1 MILEV
6 LVTSTPT
13 HKTFFYESS
22 FSTENQPCIG
32 QIVKLK
38 FRKKNQTGLI
48 LKKHKKLKLN
58 FTLLK
63 VGEVFDGLIF
73 KEEVMKSMIFLSN
86 YSCSP
91 LPLIF
96 KQFMSGFDEKI
107 KKIDQKFKIL
117 DKPKTKINDE
127 QNKAL
132 RKIKDINLECYKA
145 INLQGVTGSGKTRVY
160 MKLVKKKLEKGF
172 QCLILVPEII
182 LTKDWVNEIENDF
195 GIRPYVF
202 HSSENKTKRAEIWKS
217 VISGETLLIIGTRSA
232 LFLPFTNLGFVVVDE
247 EQDQSYK
254 QEDKLIFNTRDFAIV
269 RAKNSNC
276 PIILCSATPSI
287 ETIYNSEI
295 KKFFKISLTKR
306 INERPLPKIEVVDMK
321 FQKKIICKELEES
334 IRKNLN
340 SKLQTMIFINKR
352 GYTSFVICGK
362 CGFVKFCKNCSSTM
376 VLHNF
381 QKKTPAYFLCHQC
394 NLKENFFDY
403 CENCKSSGFLK
414 FPGIGIEKIQEE
426 IKKNIPDAKTRI
438 LSSDFLRGAGNYEKV
453 LKEISMKKIDI
464 IIGTQLISK
473 GHNFPNIKT
482 VGILNIDYLLNDFD
496 FRSNEKAFQQI
507 MQVSGRAGRNKISG
521 NVIIQTYQPDHPVIK
536 MCKDYKIDEF
546 YNWEIN
552 LRKKKNQPPFSN
564 FISIVTSS
572 KVKQNASQELE
583 KIKIKLKN
591 DFDQLIIYG
600 PAPSI
605 IEKKNNLFRYRL
617 LLKLAKNNKTQAQ
630 VKRYLK
636 TIVPSYKTRVFIDV
650 DPINFL

>member
-13 HKTFFYESS
+13 DKTFFYESS

-63 VGEVFDGLIF
+63 VGEIFDGLIF

-127 QNKAL
+127 QNNAL
-132 RKIKDINLECYKA
+132 RKIKNINLECYNA

-160 MKLVKKKLEKGF
+160 MKLVKKKLEEGF

-182 LTKDWVNEIENDF
+182 LTKDWVNEIKNDF
-195 GIRPYVF
+195 GIKPYVF
-202 HSSENKTKRAEIWKS
+202 HSSENKKKRAEIWKS

-403 CENCKSSGFLK
+403 CENCKSIDFLK
-414 FPGIGIEKIQEE
+414 FPGIGIEKIEEE

-453 LKEISMKKIDI
+453 LKEISMKKVDI

-521 NVIIQTYQPDHPVIK
+521 NVIIQTYQPHHPVIK
-536 MCKDYKIDEF
+536 MCKEYKIDEF

-591 DFDQLIIYG
+591 NFDQLTIYG

>member
-1 MILEV
+1 
-6 LVTSTPT
+6 
-13 HKTFFYESS
+13 
-22 FSTENQPCIG
+22 
-32 QIVKLK
+32 
-38 FRKKNQTGLI
+38 
-48 LKKHKKLKLN
+48 
-58 FTLLK
+58 
-63 VGEVFDGLIF
+63 
-73 KEEVMKSMIFLSN
+73 
-86 YSCSP
+86 
-91 LPLIF
+91 
-96 KQFMSGFDEKI
+96 
-107 KKIDQKFKIL
+107 
-117 DKPKTKINDE
+117 
-127 QNKAL
+127 
-132 RKIKDINLECYKA
+132 
-145 INLQGVTGSGKTRVY
+145 
-160 MKLVKKKLEKGF
+160 
-172 QCLILVPEII
+172 
-182 LTKDWVNEIENDF
+182 
-195 GIRPYVF
+195 
-202 HSSENKTKRAEIWKS
+202 
-217 VISGETLLIIGTRSA
+217 
-232 LFLPFTNLGFVVVDE
+232 
-247 EQDQSYK
+247 
-254 QEDKLIFNTRDFAIV
+254 
-269 RAKNSNC
+269 
-276 PIILCSATPSI
+276 
-287 ETIYNSEI
+287 
-295 KKFFKISLTKR
+295 
-306 INERPLPKIEVVDMK
+306 
-321 FQKKIICKELEES
+321 
-334 IRKNLN
+334 
-340 SKLQTMIFINKR
+340 MIFINKR

-403 CENCKSSGFLK
+403 CENCKSIDFLK
-414 FPGIGIEKIQEE
+414 FPGIGIEKIEEE

-453 LKEISMKKIDI
+453 LKEISMKKVDI

-564 FISIVTSS
+564 LISIVTSS

-591 DFDQLIIYG
+591 NFDQLIIYG

>member
-13 HKTFFYESS
+13 DKTFFYESS

-48 LKKHKKLKLN
+48 LKRHKKLKLN

-63 VGEVFDGLIF
+63 VGEIFDGLIF

-132 RKIKDINLECYKA
+132 RKIKNINLECYNA

-160 MKLVKKKLEKGF
+160 MKLVKKKLEEGF

-195 GIRPYVF
+195 GIKPYVF
-202 HSSENKTKRAEIWKS
+202 HSSENKKKRAEIWKS

-403 CENCKSSGFLK
+403 CENCKSSDFLK
-414 FPGIGIEKIQEE
+414 FPGIGIEKIEEE

-453 LKEISMKKIDI
+453 LKEISMKKVDI

-591 DFDQLIIYG
+591 NFDQLIIYG

>member
-13 HKTFFYESS
+13 DKTFFYESS

-232 LFLPFTNLGFVVVDE
+232 LFLPFTNLGFIVVDE

-287 ETIYNSEI
+287 ETIYNSQI
-295 KKFFKISLTKR
+295 NKFFKISLTKR

-403 CENCKSSGFLK
+403 CENCKSSNFLK
-414 FPGIGIEKIQEE
+414 FPGIGIEKIEEE
-426 IKKNIPDAKTRI
+426 INKNIPDAKTRI

-591 DFDQLIIYG
+591 NFDQLIIYG

-617 LLKLAKNNKTQAQ
+617 LLKLAKNSKTQAQ

-636 TIVPSYKTRVFIDV
+636 TLVSSYKTRIFIDV

>member
-13 HKTFFYESS
+13 DKTFFYESS

-63 VGEVFDGLIF
+63 VGEIFDGLIF

-132 RKIKDINLECYKA
+132 TKIKNINLECYNA

-160 MKLVKKKLEKGF
+160 MKLVKKKLEEGF

-195 GIRPYVF
+195 GIKPYVF
-202 HSSENKTKRAEIWKS
+202 HSSENKKKRAEIWKS

-403 CENCKSSGFLK
+403 CENCKSSDFLK
-414 FPGIGIEKIQEE
+414 FPGIGIEKIEEE

-438 LSSDFLRGAGNYEKV
+438 LSSDFLKGAGNYEKV
-453 LKEISMKKIDI
+453 LKEISMKKK
-464 IIGTQLISK
+464 LI
-473 GHNFPNIKT
+473 
-482 VGILNIDYLLNDFD
+482 
-496 FRSNEKAFQQI
+496 
-507 MQVSGRAGRNKISG
+507 
-521 NVIIQTYQPDHPVIK
+521 
-536 MCKDYKIDEF
+536 
-546 YNWEIN
+546 
-552 LRKKKNQPPFSN
+552 
-564 FISIVTSS
+564 
-572 KVKQNASQELE
+572 
-583 KIKIKLKN
+583 
-591 DFDQLIIYG
+591 
-600 PAPSI
+600 
-605 IEKKNNLFRYRL
+605 
-617 LLKLAKNNKTQAQ
+617 
-630 VKRYLK
+630 
-636 TIVPSYKTRVFIDV
+636 
-650 DPINFL
+650 

>member
-13 HKTFFYESS
+13 DKTFFYESS

-48 LKKHKKLKLN
+48 LKRHKKLKLN

-63 VGEVFDGLIF
+63 VGEIFDGLIF

-127 QNKAL
+127 QNNAL
-132 RKIKDINLECYKA
+132 RKIKNINLECYNA

-160 MKLVKKKLEKGF
+160 MKLVKKKLEEGF

-195 GIRPYVF
+195 GIKPNVF
-202 HSSENKTKRAEIWKS
+202 HSSENKKKRAEIWKS
-217 VISGETLLIIGTRSA
+217 VISGKTLLIIGTRSA

-403 CENCKSSGFLK
+403 CENCKSIDFLK
-414 FPGIGIEKIQEE
+414 FPGIGIEKIEEE

-453 LKEISMKKIDI
+453 LKEISMKKVDI

-591 DFDQLIIYG
+591 NFDQLIIYG

>member
-63 VGEVFDGLIF
+63 VGEIFDGLIF

-107 KKIDQKFKIL
+107 KKIDQKFKFL

-132 RKIKDINLECYKA
+132 RKIKNINLECYNA

-232 LFLPFTNLGFVVVDE
+232 LFLPFTNLGFIVVDE

-403 CENCKSSGFLK
+403 CENCKSSDFLK
-414 FPGIGIEKIQEE
+414 FPGIGIEKIEEE

-453 LKEISMKKIDI
+453 LKEISMKKVDI

-591 DFDQLIIYG
+591 NFDQLIIYG

>member
-13 HKTFFYESS
+13 DKTFFYESS

-63 VGEVFDGLIF
+63 VGEIFDGLIF

-127 QNKAL
+127 QNNAL
-132 RKIKDINLECYKA
+132 RKIKNINLECYNA

-195 GIRPYVF
+195 GIKPYVF

-403 CENCKSSGFLK
+403 CENCKSSDFLK
-414 FPGIGIEKIQEE
+414 FPGIGIEKIEEE

-453 LKEISMKKIDI
+453 LKEISMKKVDI

-552 LRKKKNQPPFSN
+552 LRKKKSA
-564 FISIVTSS
+564 T
-572 KVKQNASQELE
+572 
-583 KIKIKLKN
+583 
-591 DFDQLIIYG
+591 
-600 PAPSI
+600 
-605 IEKKNNLFRYRL
+605 
-617 LLKLAKNNKTQAQ
+617 LLKFYFNSYFIKSKT
-630 VKRYLK
+630 KCISR
-636 TIVPSYKTRVFIDV
+636 T
-650 DPINFL
+650 

>member
-1 MILEV
+1 
-6 LVTSTPT
+6 
-13 HKTFFYESS
+13 
-22 FSTENQPCIG
+22 
-32 QIVKLK
+32 
-38 FRKKNQTGLI
+38 
-48 LKKHKKLKLN
+48 
-58 FTLLK
+58 
-63 VGEVFDGLIF
+63 
-73 KEEVMKSMIFLSN
+73 MKSMIFLSN

-132 RKIKDINLECYKA
+132 TKIKNINLECYNA

-160 MKLVKKKLEKGF
+160 MKLVKKKLEEGF

-195 GIRPYVF
+195 GIKPYVF
-202 HSSENKTKRAEIWKS
+202 HSSENKKKRAEIWKS

-403 CENCKSSGFLK
+403 CENCKSSDFLK
-414 FPGIGIEKIQEE
+414 FPGIGIEKIEEE

-453 LKEISMKKIDI
+453 LKEISMKKVDI

-552 LRKKKNQPPFSN
+552 LRKKK
-564 FISIVTSS
+564 ISHP
-572 KVKQNASQELE
+572 SQ
-583 KIKIKLKN
+583 I
-591 DFDQLIIYG
+591 
-600 PAPSI
+600 
-605 IEKKNNLFRYRL
+605 LF
-617 LLKLAKNNKTQAQ
+617 Q
-630 VKRYLK
+630 
-636 TIVPSYKTRVFIDV
+636 
-650 DPINFL
+650 